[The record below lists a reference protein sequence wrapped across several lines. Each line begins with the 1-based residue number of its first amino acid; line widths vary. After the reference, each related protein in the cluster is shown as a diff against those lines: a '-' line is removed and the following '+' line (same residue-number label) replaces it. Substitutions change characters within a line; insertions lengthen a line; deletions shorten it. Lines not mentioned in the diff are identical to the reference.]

1 MEAGWWPVAV
11 LVLISSLMA
20 LVYIWRFVETAYFR
34 PVPDDAPPVSEAPL
48 LMQIPMWLLIAL
60 AIGLGVQTSLT
71 AGIAQRAALW
81 LLAGAP

>member
-1 MEAGWWPVAV
+1 
-11 LVLISSLMA
+11 
-20 LVYIWRFVETAYFR
+20 
-34 PVPDDAPPVSEAPL
+34 
-48 LMQIPMWLLIAL
+48 MWLLIAL